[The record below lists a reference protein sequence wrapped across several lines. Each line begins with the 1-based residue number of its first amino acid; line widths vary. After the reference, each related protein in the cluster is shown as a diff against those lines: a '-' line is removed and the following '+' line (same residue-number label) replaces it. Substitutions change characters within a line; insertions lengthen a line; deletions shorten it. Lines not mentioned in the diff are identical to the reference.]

1 MSSHLGPSLDYRRLL
16 PQNLGQA
23 RLLRRGT
30 AGITTELPDWQDFV
44 AKYDHAVKT
53 LLQADR
59 PAVDAA
65 ARLWDW
71 VVARH
76 RRAAEAITQ

>member
-1 MSSHLGPSLDYRRLL
+1 MGPSLDYRRLL

-53 LLQADR
+53 LLHANR
-59 PAVDAA
+59 PAVDEP
-65 ARLWDW
+65 RNVWDW

-76 RRAAEAITQ
+76 RRAREAIAQ